1 MNWQVAAAAIGV
13 LAMPLE
19 PMLVSLGKA
28 GLALRVRAVVC
39 AVYLIVLAPLI
50 RAAGLNGA
58 GAPWWA
64 PPRPWRS
71 ACTWPCAEAGGR
83 TDRLKRRTNLRRGSK
98 RRQRRL
104 PMITPTSSSRTVR
117 FADFPTLTAALDFAA
132 TGETGI
138 NLYSLRGELVEA
150 LPYAK
155 LREQALALAPRLLAT
170 GAKPGDSVGLIA
182 DTEADFVRAFFACQY
197 AGLVPAPLPLPAPLG
212 GREAYVEQIARMLGS
227 AHAKLLIGPAGMK
240 DWVAEIAAKA
250 PLDFAGVLADLPRAD
265 SAAGLPEILPDNTC
279 YLQFSSGSTRFPTGV
294 LVTHRALMANAVAIT
309 RDGLQVRPS
318 DRAVSWLPLYH
329 DMGLI
334 GFLLA
339 PMTSQM
345 SVDLLPTGAFVRR
358 PLLWLDL
365 ITKNGGTISYSPT
378 FGYELCARRAE
389 VASIEHLDLSNWRS
403 AGLGGDM
410 IRTGPLKAFA
420 ERFASVGFSDKA
432 FVASYGMAEAT
443 LALSM
448 APLGGGLKTERLD
461 VERLEQHEAVVTAD
475 AERSREFARNGP
487 ALPGHELEVRDE
499 NGAGAARARRGPH
512 LRPRPQPDAG
522 IFRAAAGD
530 RPRAVGRRLAGHRRP
545 GLPDRRRDRHHRPRQ
560 GPDHP
565 QRPQHLAAG
574 PGMDRRGRG
583 RGLRS
588 GDVAAFSVPGD
599 GEETVVV
606 LVQARGGDA
615 DTRAALVEKI
625 TGVLR
630 LRHQVETQVQ
640 LVGAHA
646 LPQTSSGKLSRS
658 KAKAAY
664 LAGAYA
670 ATERA

>member
-1 MNWQVAAAAIGV
+1 
-13 LAMPLE
+13 
-19 PMLVSLGKA
+19 
-28 GLALRVRAVVC
+28 
-39 AVYLIVLAPLI
+39 
-50 RAAGLNGA
+50 
-58 GAPWWA
+58 
-64 PPRPWRS
+64 
-71 ACTWPCAEAGGR
+71 
-83 TDRLKRRTNLRRGSK
+83 
-98 RRQRRL
+98 
-104 PMITPTSSSRTVR
+104 MITPTSPTRTVR

-138 NLYSLRGELVEA
+138 NLYSLRGELAEA
-150 LPYAK
+150 LPYLT

-170 GAKPGDSVGLIA
+170 GAKPGESVGLIA
-182 DTEADFVRAFFACQY
+182 DTDADFVRAFFACQY

-212 GREAYVEQIARMLGS
+212 GREAYVEQMARMLAS
-227 AHAKLLIGPAGMK
+227 AHAKLLIGPSGMK

-250 PLDFAGVLADLPRAD
+250 PLDFAGVLADLPESKNDA
-265 SAAGLPEILPDNTC
+265 LPEVLPANTC

-339 PMTSQM
+339 PMTAQM
-345 SVDLLPTGAFVRR
+345 SIDLLPTGAFVRR

-389 VASIEHLDLSNWRS
+389 VASIEHLDLGKWRS

-410 IRTGPLKAFA
+410 IRTGPLRAFA
-420 ERFASVGFSDKA
+420 ERFASVGFSEKA

-448 APLGGGLKTERLD
+448 APLGGGLKVERLD
-461 VERLEQHEAVVTAD
+461 VERLEQHEAVLTD
-475 AERSREFARNGP
+475 DTERSREFARNGP
-487 ALPGHELEVRDE
+487 ALPHHELEVRDE
-499 NGAGAARARRGPH
+499 NGAILPERGVGRIYARGPS
-512 LRPRPQPDAG
+512 LMREYFEQPEETARVLSADG
-522 IFRAAAGD
+522 WLNTGD
-530 RPRAVGRRLAGHRRP
+530 LGYLIDGEIVIT
-545 GLPDRRRDRHHRPRQ
+545 
-560 GPDHP
+560 
-565 QRPQHLAAG
+565 
-574 PGMDRRGRG
+574 GRG
-583 RGLRS
+583 KDLIILNGRNIWPQDLEWTAEAEVEGLRS
-588 GDVAAFSVPGD
+588 GDVAAFSVPSD

-606 LVQARGGDA
+606 LVQARGGDS

-630 LRHQVETQVQ
+630 LRHQVEAKVQ

-658 KAKAAY
+658 KAKTAY
-664 LAGAYA
+664 LAGAYVPI
-670 ATERA
+670 ERA

>member
-1 MNWQVAAAAIGV
+1 
-13 LAMPLE
+13 
-19 PMLVSLGKA
+19 
-28 GLALRVRAVVC
+28 
-39 AVYLIVLAPLI
+39 
-50 RAAGLNGA
+50 
-58 GAPWWA
+58 
-64 PPRPWRS
+64 
-71 ACTWPCAEAGGR
+71 
-83 TDRLKRRTNLRRGSK
+83 
-98 RRQRRL
+98 
-104 PMITPTSSSRTVR
+104 MITPTASTRTVR

-132 TGETGI
+132 TGETGV
-138 NLYSLRGELVEA
+138 NLFSLRGELVEA
-150 LPYAK
+150 LPYAT
-155 LREQALALAPRLLAT
+155 LRDQAQALAPRLLAT
-170 GAKPGDSVGLIA
+170 GARPGDSVGLIA

-212 GREAYVEQIARMLGS
+212 GREAYVAQIARMLGS
-227 AHAKLLIGPAGMK
+227 AQARLLIGPNGMK
-240 DWVAEIAAKA
+240 DWVAEIAAKTT
-250 PLDFAGVLADLPRAD
+250 LTFAGGLADLPD
-265 SAAGLPEILPDNTC
+265 SAGAALPEILPDNTC

-309 RDGLQVRPS
+309 RDGLQVRPT

-334 GFLLA
+334 GFLLS

-378 FGYELCARRAE
+378 FGFELCARRAE
-389 VASIEHLDLSNWRS
+389 VASIEHLDLKNWRS

-420 ERFASVGFSDKA
+420 ERFAAVGFSDTA
-432 FVASYGMAEAT
+432 YVASYGMAEAT

-461 VERLEQHEAVVTAD
+461 VERLEQHEAVVTD
-475 AERSREFARNGP
+475 DMERSREFARNGP
-487 ALPGHELEVRDE
+487 ALPGHELEVRGED
-499 NGAGAARARRGPH
+499 GAVLPERGVGRIYARGPS
-512 LRPRPQPDAG
+512 LMREYFEQPEETARVLSADG
-522 IFRAAAGD
+522 WLDTGD
-530 RPRAVGRRLAGHRRP
+530 LGFLIEGEIVIT
-545 GLPDRRRDRHHRPRQ
+545 
-560 GPDHP
+560 
-565 QRPQHLAAG
+565 
-574 PGMDRRGRG
+574 GRG
-583 RGLRS
+583 KDLIILNGRNIWPQDLEWTAEAEIEGLRS

-599 GEETVVV
+599 GEEMVVV

-615 DTRAALVEKI
+615 DTRTALVDKI

-630 LRHQVETQVQ
+630 LRHQVEAQVQ

-670 ATERA
+670 ERA

>member
-1 MNWQVAAAAIGV
+1 
-13 LAMPLE
+13 
-19 PMLVSLGKA
+19 
-28 GLALRVRAVVC
+28 
-39 AVYLIVLAPLI
+39 
-50 RAAGLNGA
+50 
-58 GAPWWA
+58 
-64 PPRPWRS
+64 
-71 ACTWPCAEAGGR
+71 
-83 TDRLKRRTNLRRGSK
+83 
-98 RRQRRL
+98 
-104 PMITPTSSSRTVR
+104 MITPTSPSRTVR

-132 TGETGI
+132 TGETGV

-150 LPYAK
+150 LPYAT
-155 LREQALALAPRLLAT
+155 LRQQALGLAERLLAT
-170 GAKPGDSVGLIA
+170 GAKPGESVGLIA

-240 DWVAEIAAKA
+240 DWVAEIAAKT
-250 PLDFAGVLADLPRAD
+250 PLDFAGVLADLPD
-265 SAAGLPEILPDNTC
+265 SKGEALPEVAPDNTC

-309 RDGLQVRPS
+309 RDGLQVRPT

-334 GFLLA
+334 GFLLS

-345 SVDLLPTGAFVRR
+345 TVDLLPTGAFVRR

-389 VASIEHLDLSNWRS
+389 VASIEHLDLSKWRS

-410 IRTGPLKAFA
+410 IRTGPLRAFA

-461 VERLEQHEAVVTAD
+461 VERLEQHEAVLTED
-475 AERSREFARNGP
+475 TERSREFARNGP

-499 NGAGAARARRGPH
+499 NGKELPERGVGRIYARGPS
-512 LRPRPQPDAG
+512 LMREYFEQPAETARVLSADG
-522 IFRAAAGD
+522 WLDTGD
-530 RPRAVGRRLAGHRRP
+530 LGYLIDGEIVIT
-545 GLPDRRRDRHHRPRQ
+545 
-560 GPDHP
+560 
-565 QRPQHLAAG
+565 
-574 PGMDRRGRG
+574 GRG
-583 RGLRS
+583 KDLIILNGRNIWPQDLEWTAEAEVEGLRS

-599 GEETVVV
+599 GEEVVVV

-625 TGVLR
+625 AGVLR
-630 LRHQVETQVQ
+630 LRHQVEAQIQ

-670 ATERA
+670 PTERA